1 MPFPVISAVLL
12 GPCGLF
18 HTWPQGHSLP
28 FYHIHKGRT
37 GACAHGEVNVML
49 FALFVININ
58 RVSSEFSL
66 F

>member
-1 MPFPVISAVLL
+1 MPVIFAVFL

-18 HTWPQGHSLP
+18 HPWPQGASLP

-37 GACAHGEVNVML
+37 GAYTHGEVNVMS

-58 RVSSEFSL
+58 RVSN
-66 F
+66 

>member
-1 MPFPVISAVLL
+1 MPFPVIFVIFL
-12 GPCGLF
+12 GP
-18 HTWPQGHSLP
+18 LP

-37 GACAHGEVNVML
+37 GACAHGEINVML

-58 RVSSEFSL
+58 MVSNEFSL